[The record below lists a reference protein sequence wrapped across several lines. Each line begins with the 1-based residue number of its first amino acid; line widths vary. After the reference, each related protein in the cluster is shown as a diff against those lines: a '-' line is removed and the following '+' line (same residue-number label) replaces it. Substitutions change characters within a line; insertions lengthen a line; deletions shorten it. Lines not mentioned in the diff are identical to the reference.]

1 MRKVVVVLVA
11 LAVSAGVV
19 GAQAI
24 AASGGTKVI
33 KVKMT
38 GKQEVPKGSP
48 TGSGSATITLKGASG
63 KVCYK
68 LSWSKIGTPNA
79 AHIHKGAKG
88 KAGSVVVALFG
99 NPPAK
104 HSGCVTAKKSLI
116 AAIAAKPGA
125 YYVNVHTKKYGAGAI
140 RGQL

>member
-1 MRKVVVVLVA
+1 MRKVCVVLFA
-11 LAVSAGVV
+11 LVVSAVIV
-19 GAQAI
+19 GGQAT
-24 AASGGTKVI
+24 ASGGTKVI
-33 KVKMT
+33 TVKMT

-48 TGSGSATITLKGASG
+48 TGSGKATITLKHATG

-68 LSWSKIGTPNA
+68 LTWSKIGAPTA
-79 AHIHKGAKG
+79 AHIHKGPKG
-88 KAGSVVVALFG
+88 KAGAVVVALFG

-104 HSGCVTAKKSLI
+104 HSGCVTAKKPLI

-125 YYVNVHTKKYGAGAI
+125 YYVNVHTKKFGAGAI